1 MMMDDNLHDEIKGT
15 ILERINKKEL
25 NHKIPDGYFEDFNDQ
40 FFKNLKSE
48 AKDFDISRFMWIGI
62 AASITILLGF
72 FVCVQPSSQSSNLF
86 QNADN
91 ESLIQYA
98 SNEMDLSDLTYEEL
112 IGDSEYSDFADLD
125 DEILDTYIEDH
136 ADITELEE
144 ILEYL

>member
-40 FFKNLKSE
+40 FFKNLESE
-48 AKDFDISRFMWIGI
+48 TKVFDISRFMWIGI

-72 FVCVQPSSQSSNLF
+72 FVCVHPSSRSSDLF

-91 ESLIQYA
+91 ELLIQYA

-136 ADITELEE
+136 TDITELEE